1 MKSIGQYFSLVVRQT
16 IKLNRLQILS
26 TMINIVHDFMFL
38 VSKLVSK
45 PVLTFE
51 SAGADHMIANGQ
63 NFTT

>member
-16 IKLNRLQILS
+16 INLNRLYILS
-26 TMINIVHDFMFL
+26 TMINIFHGFIFL

-45 PVLTFE
+45 PVLTFQ
-51 SAGADHMIANGQ
+51 SAGTDHMVANGQ